1 MENTRP
7 PEMLSWKALY
17 KTDDHKE
24 FLHKKKSTVII
35 RLHY

>member
-7 PEMLSWKALY
+7 PEMLSWKSLY

-24 FLHKKKSTVII
+24 FLHKKNQL
-35 RLHY
+35 RYH